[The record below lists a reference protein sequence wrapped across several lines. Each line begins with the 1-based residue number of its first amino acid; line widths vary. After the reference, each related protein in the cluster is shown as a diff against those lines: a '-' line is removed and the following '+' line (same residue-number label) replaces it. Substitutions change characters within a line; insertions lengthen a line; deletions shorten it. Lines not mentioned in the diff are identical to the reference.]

1 VLRKCLG
8 IAFGFAL
15 IVTLG
20 FAMAHAHALK
30 SPGAS
35 IGFSAPCE
43 PASTLFAAA
52 SELNAASTTDSTCAA
67 ENAEASAGVMRRSSV
82 EALARVILPPPPLAF
97 PPLFHRPPPPNS

>member
-8 IAFGFAL
+8 IAFGLAL
-15 IVTLG
+15 IVALG
-20 FAMAHAHALK
+20 FTMAHAHALK

-52 SELNAASTTDSTCAA
+52 SELNAASTADSTCAA
-67 ENAEASAGVMRRSSV
+67 ENAEVSAGAGKRASV
-82 EALARVILPPPPLAF
+82 EAVAWAILPPPPLAF
-97 PPLFHRPPPPNS
+97 PPLFHRPPPANS